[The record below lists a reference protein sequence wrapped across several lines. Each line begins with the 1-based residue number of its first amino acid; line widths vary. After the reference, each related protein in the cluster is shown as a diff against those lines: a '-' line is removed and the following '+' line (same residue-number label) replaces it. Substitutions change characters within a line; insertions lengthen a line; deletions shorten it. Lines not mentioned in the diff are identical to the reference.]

1 MKKISRILE
10 IISGVFFLACGGY
23 VILNILI
30 RTIFNHPLTGVY
42 EMTGLFAVVFASCS
56 LVICIIE
63 DGNLLVDVV
72 IDKMGAKGRLFFKYF
87 AHLIDLLYYAVLA
100 WGAWRTGIGKLL
112 YDLFYKMIGRFRGG
126 LAMMILTLPVLLP
139 IVSALNFDL
148 VWSGVFMTASIQL
161 AKITQPVG
169 MNLFVT
175 KGLDKRISMK
185 MM

>member
-63 DGNLLVDVV
+63 DGNVLVDAV

-87 AHLIDLLYYAVLA
+87 AHVIDLLYYAVLA
-100 WGAWRTGIGKLL
+100 WGAWRIGIAKLL
-112 YDLFYKMIGRFRGG
+112 GNELTTTAKFPIGPFRVFWAVAATLIVFIKLFKIAWTKREFEAAEKRRAE
-126 LAMMILTLPVLLP
+126 LA
-139 IVSALNFDL
+139 AEE
-148 VWSGVFMTASIQL
+148 AQREE
-161 AKITQPVG
+161 AEK
-169 MNLFVT
+169 
-175 KGLDKRISMK
+175 
-185 MM
+185 

>member
-1 MKKISRILE
+1 M
-10 IISGVFFLACGGY
+10 FFLACGGY

-63 DGNLLVDVV
+63 DGNVLVDVV

-87 AHLIDLLYYAVLA
+87 AHMIDLLYYAVLA
-100 WGAWRTGIGKLL
+100 WGAWRTGIAKLL
-112 YDLFYKMIGRFRGG
+112 YDLFYKMVGRFRGG

-148 VWSGVFMTASIQL
+148 VWFGVFMTASIQL
-161 AKITQPVG
+161 ANITPPVA

-175 KGLDKRISMK
+175 KGLDECISMK